1 MGYVL
6 LYVIQGSDSVSGPYI
21 RRGAH
26 PPPHRHRPRVPAK
39 LTHNHATGFP
49 WRPCRGSLL
58 GRPLLRYPASRQW
71 FDSDVSVMLHMR
83 HTCQSLVNFNVDY
96 FFSINYVKRG
106 GTCFEEGCENSVP
119 SCYVLLVAYKEESR
133 KEWLDSGD
141 NLTPNRGSVSSK
153 FREMLVIKFKCHGIN
168 FVSGIN
174 VFFYFRVTFTSLT
187 WKEFSY

>member
-1 MGYVL
+1 MPVFGKF
-6 LYVIQGSDSVSGPYI
+6 Q
-21 RRGAH
+21 RR
-26 PPPHRHRPRVPAK
+26 
-39 LTHNHATGFP
+39 L
-49 WRPCRGSLL
+49 
-58 GRPLLRYPASRQW
+58 
-71 FDSDVSVMLHMR
+71 
-83 HTCQSLVNFNVDY
+83 